1 MSEAKP
7 SVHARP
13 EAERRDQ
20 NAGQDAPRSNLLA
33 VFEHSPWVAQ
43 EALARG
49 PFDGVDELHAAMV
62 DAVRA
67 APRERQV
74 ELIRAHPELAGREA
88 LTPSSS
94 REQRGAGLDRLSRA
108 QFEALRTLNRDYRE
122 KFGFPLV
129 VFVREHTPDSIIA
142 WGRERLE
149 SSRDDEIETALG
161 EIAKIARARLEEL

>member
-1 MSEAKP
+1 MSVET
-7 SVHARP
+7 
-13 EAERRDQ
+13 
-20 NAGQDAPRSNLLA
+20 

-62 DAVRA
+62 DAVHA

-88 LTPSSS
+88 AAGELTAESS
-94 REQRGAGLDRLSRA
+94 REQRGAGLDRLSHS
-108 QFEALRTLNRDYRE
+108 QFEALRALNRDYRE
-122 KFGFPLV
+122 TFGFPLV

-142 WGRERLE
+142 WGRERLTN
-149 SSRDDEIETALG
+149 SREDEIDTALG
-161 EIAKIARARLEEL
+161 EIGKIARARLEDL